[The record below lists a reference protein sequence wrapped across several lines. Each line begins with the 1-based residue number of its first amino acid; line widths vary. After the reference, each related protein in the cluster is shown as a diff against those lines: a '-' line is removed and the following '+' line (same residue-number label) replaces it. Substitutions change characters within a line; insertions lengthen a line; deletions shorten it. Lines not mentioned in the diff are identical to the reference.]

1 MKSNASISLRLT
13 GSRFND
19 HGLPVALFPDLK
31 ALEDLLIMMAKEK
44 YFEDHPQRSRV
55 PRGFTK
61 NIELQLVHMDEGS
74 LFLSFQFA
82 AVHSDPNDPSV
93 FPEGTEN
100 DFYLQKSKEELIS
113 LLTSLNQ
120 EDSIS
125 MPSNYRSCLEQLGKN
140 LREDEVID
148 FGYDPVYK
156 TESDALFNYEV
167 REKIRSYIPP
177 AEKMED
183 IQFFARIPGIDQ
195 KKKQFRIEME
205 TKTIDG
211 PLNNH
216 IRSDVLSAV
225 NGYADGFHVRLKV
238 KAIMYPEDTIKK
250 NRKRGINR
258 YFGPD
263 GCQPSAASTGST
275 GRALV

>member
-120 EDSIS
+120 EEI
-125 MPSNYRSCLEQLGKN
+125 
-140 LREDEVID
+140 
-148 FGYDPVYK
+148 
-156 TESDALFNYEV
+156 
-167 REKIRSYIPP
+167 
-177 AEKMED
+177 
-183 IQFFARIPGIDQ
+183 
-195 KKKQFRIEME
+195 
-205 TKTIDG
+205 
-211 PLNNH
+211 
-216 IRSDVLSAV
+216 
-225 NGYADGFHVRLKV
+225 
-238 KAIMYPEDTIKK
+238 
-250 NRKRGINR
+250 
-258 YFGPD
+258 
-263 GCQPSAASTGST
+263 
-275 GRALV
+275 GRASCRERVSRTDGTVQVSKKHS